1 MSQSKKQEEQVK
13 VPATAACPLT
23 ATCLLTPSPPHPL
36 LAPLVSFLQVAKLAS
51 EGPIHKME
59 VRRARCLKDSIA
71 MFAGKGHTVWRQPLK
86 VSFLGEAGMD
96 SGGVTR
102 EWFSTLSSAISR
114 GSPELFCPAG
124 PQRNQ
129 LYINPLS
136 STPPHLRKF
145 QFVGL
150 FMAKAILES
159 SARGKEL
166 GPITLNLPLCEPLW
180 KLLLGCPLNLMD
192 LQLLDPTEFRSLMSI
207 LDMDIDGLIFETFA
221 WNFHHAS
228 AAPGQ
233 APPLSSSCAGFSVG
247 SGSEA
252 AAAAEVSTPT
262 AGGFGVPTMQSSPF
276 AGAEH
281 DDAMVTSIPLKPG
294 GTHLKVTNHNKR
306 EYVLLKA
313 HKMLVGTIEA
323 QMTAIIDAFHT
334 IIPRELLDKYAFTS
348 LELQLLVCGEQR
360 VDVQDLKRHCKYEDG
375 YNGKE
380 DVIAWFWDVV
390 EGFDDAHR
398 RHLLQFWSG
407 SDGQP
412 AEGFGALDP
421 AFHIVAVERLYDP
434 ADTTAR
440 LPAAHTCFRQLDLP
454 RYRNAEEVKEKIVT
468 AITLG
473 QGYMALS

>member
-1 MSQSKKQEEQVK
+1 
-13 VPATAACPLT
+13 
-23 ATCLLTPSPPHPL
+23 
-36 LAPLVSFLQVAKLAS
+36 
-51 EGPIHKME
+51 ME

-233 APPLSSSCAGFSVG
+233 APPLSSSCAGFSV
-247 SGSEA
+247 
-252 AAAAEVSTPT
+252 
-262 AGGFGVPTMQSSPF
+262 
-276 AGAEH
+276 
-281 DDAMVTSIPLKPG
+281 
-294 GTHLKVTNHNKR
+294 TNHNKR

-454 RYRNAEEVKEKIVT
+454 RYRSAEEVKEKIVT